1 VVKTAGPL
9 MQNLEKKL
17 AEVSDKLTK
26 ATLDL
31 VTLQEQLMVARI
43 RFQDGVADLSLEKSS
58 DEKKPEEKKAEDK
71 LKG

>member
-1 VVKTAGPL
+1 
-9 MQNLEKKL
+9 MLEVP
-17 AEVSDKLTK
+17 AFAVEIVGEAFK

-58 DEKKPEEKKAEDK
+58 DEKKPDLKVVDDKA
-71 LKG
+71 KG